1 MPGSPS
7 ADRSPRTDGE
17 GGRSDTTR
25 ERLLLASRPVLLVLH
40 ATPRWVLI
48 GVLAALVLVG
58 LFGPQW
64 PAVAALAVLVLIL
77 AWLLAMQG
85 LGDGRFPA
93 PLRLASLAAL
103 VVIVALRATGHG

>member
-1 MPGSPS
+1 MPGS
-7 ADRSPRTDGE
+7 ARSPGSPRGGTDDRTG
-17 GGRSDTTR
+17 TTAR
-25 ERLLLASRPVLLVLH
+25 ERLLVASRPALLVVH

-58 LFGPQW
+58 FFGPQW
-64 PAVAALAVLVLIL
+64 PAVAALTVLVLLL

-85 LGDGRFPA
+85 LGNGRFPA

-103 VVIVALRATGHG
+103 VVILVLRATGHG